1 METTAR
7 SRPAPIIG
15 VFGKSKSFI
24 PVRAD
29 LRQSAS
35 FLSLTASAQIILI
48 DFMWHY
54 LRKSD
59 FDRSRADFTKPIL
72 YTWGMCGLLVG
83 RTTFYR
89 VMKQLQRHRFIM
101 PHTTV
106 RRKRGQAHRWRIDWG
121 WKVWQ
126 PGHAQLLLLND
137 YNDRRAASIEDPNQL
152 KLEFV
157 ANIRELNKES
167 PTRPDDP
174 QPISDIIPELFSDGN
189 LHHRQNAM
197 TL

>member
-1 METTAR
+1 MPSAPQR
-7 SRPAPIIG
+7 RPAPIIG
-15 VFGKSKSFI
+15 VFGSSKSFI
-24 PVRAD
+24 PIRAD
-29 LRQSAS
+29 LRASAA
-35 FLSLTASAQIILI
+35 FLSLTATAQTILI

-59 FDRSRADFTKPIL
+59 FDRSRDDFTKPIL
-72 YTWGMCGLLVG
+72 YTWGMCGLLIG

-106 RRKRGQAHRWRIDWG
+106 RRKRGQAHRWRVDWG

-126 PGHAQLLLLND
+126 PGHAQLILLND

-157 ANIRELNKES
+157 ANIQELNREHSTK
-167 PTRPDDP
+167 PDDP
-174 QPISDIIPELFSDGN
+174 EAITEIIPKLFIDGN
-189 LHHRQNAM
+189 LIADRNAM
-197 TL
+197 GL